1 MSKHTKFL
9 LKILSGRSDSN
20 ISFAELTQL
29 LIRLKFDTRIR
40 GDHHIF
46 TRNDVNEILNLQPQ
60 NAMAK
65 AYQVKQVRNLLIQYQ
80 LVGDLINE

>member
-29 LIRLKFDTRIR
+29 LIRLKFDARIR

-46 TRNDVNEILNLQPQ
+46 TRNDVNEILNLQPK
-60 NAMAK
+60 NGMAK
-65 AYQVKQVRNLLIQYQ
+65 SYQVKQIRNIIIQYQ
-80 LVGDLINE
+80 LAGDLIDE